1 MLNIRSRR
9 CQFINITN
17 QKRCKNKFRLTS
29 SNTIL
34 HKDNINS
41 RYLCLGHMNYTSL
54 LQKHNCYAK
63 IIQRIYRGYRARKA
77 LNNIYKKLPDDIQS
91 YIVHK
96 YFRED
101 FYNKKFIRNLSL
113 VINEKIYK
121 KLASLSDQITSN
133 RDHFLEFVLKNED
146 IFINVCYLINKYY
159 SLVKFDYIYMMKI
172 TLQDFRYLIR
182 AYYQYTFA
190 GIGDYTTSQKEEW
203 EYYLKLNSLYH
214 RLNEK
219 IQKLA

>member
-1 MLNIRSRR
+1 MLNNRIQR

-17 QKRCKNKFRLTS
+17 QKRCKNKFKLTS
-29 SNTIL
+29 SNIIL
-34 HKDNINS
+34 HKHNINS

-54 LQKHNCYAK
+54 LQKYNCNAK
-63 IIQRIYRGYRARKA
+63 IIQKIYKGYRARKA

-101 FYNKKFIRNLSL
+101 FYNKKFNNNLSL
-113 VINEKIYK
+113 VINEKICK
-121 KLASLSDQITSN
+121 QLTILNGQMTNN
-133 RDHFLEFVLKNED
+133 RDNFLEFVLKNED
-146 IFINVCYLINKYY
+146 IFTNVCYLINKYY
-159 SLVKFDYIYMMKI
+159 DLIEFDYIYMMKI
-172 TLQDFRYLIR
+172 LVQDFRYLIR
-182 AYYQYTFA
+182 SYYQYAFA

-214 RLNEK
+214 MLNEK
-219 IQKLA
+219 IQGLA